1 MEQLKASFIESDE
14 YFCSDIKPLMIL
26 CYRVIIFFSC
36 PWTDNIEKAIILAK
50 KSKKKVLFDIDNLY
64 FGKKYKE
71 MNSDYFLPNEKEL
84 NDDEITLIGK
94 TLKMY
99 DGAITTAKPLKKN

>member
-1 MEQLKASFIESDE
+1 
-14 YFCSDIKPLMIL
+14 MI
-26 CYRVIIFFSC
+26 
-36 PWTDNIEKAIILAK
+36 
-50 KSKKKVLFDIDNLY
+50 
-64 FGKKYKE
+64 
-71 MNSDYFLPNEKEL
+71 SDYFLPNEKEL